1 MSRAIA
7 LVLCAAA
14 WLVAPGGAAASSPA
28 EATTAP
34 RADEQVMTVPVIVP
48 RYDSGMVPANTSS
61 GYQEKCQAQTYIR
74 FPEVHGYQADH
85 IVYQFNGSRSFIGP
99 MTPPYADNNQT
110 GAANGGEFVLPAG
123 MHQVLLE
130 GIASVTNGP
139 PWEDCADEQARYKAQ
154 YSTTAEVTYV
164 RSEACLDA
172 QDAVTSAKSKV
183 KAAKK
188 AVKHAATAADKR
200 KAKKK
205 LKKANKKLDKA
216 EVLVEQV
223 C

>member
-1 MSRAIA
+1 MRRAIA
-7 LVLCAAA
+7 LVLCTAA
-14 WLVAPGGAAASSPA
+14 WVVAPGGTAVGAATPTSS
-28 EATTAP
+28 
-34 RADEQVMTVPVIVP
+34 RADEQVVTVPIIVP
-48 RYDSGMVPANTSS
+48 RYDSGMVPASTSS
-61 GYQEKCQAQTYIR
+61 GFQEKCQAQTYIR
-74 FPEVHGYQADH
+74 FPEIHGYQADH

-99 MTPPYADNNQT
+99 MTPPYADTNQT

-154 YSTTAEVTYV
+154 YSPTAEVTYV
-164 RSEACLDA
+164 RSEACVDA
-172 QDAVTSAKSKV
+172 QDAVSSAKGKV

-188 AVKHAATAADKR
+188 ALNHATTAAEKR

-216 EVLVEQV
+216 EALADQA